1 MKKAYKALFMLSL
14 MASPLFFASC
24 EKDLGTTDYEEVD
37 DDDWKKKA
45 IIVDYE
51 GTETS
56 SMEFTASEQ

>member
-1 MKKAYKALFMLSL
+1 MLSL